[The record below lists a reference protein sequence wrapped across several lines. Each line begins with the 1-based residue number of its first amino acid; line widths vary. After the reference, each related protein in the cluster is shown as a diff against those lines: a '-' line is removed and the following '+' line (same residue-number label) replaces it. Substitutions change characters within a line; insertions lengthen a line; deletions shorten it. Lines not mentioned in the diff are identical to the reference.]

1 MHVSEVSQPLTGVN
15 VSALLAGSGDLRKPR
30 SGMNI
35 LLGPVVLLVSTDD
48 TKDTTSWKIR

>member
-1 MHVSEVSQPLTGVN
+1 VN
-15 VSALLAGSGDLRKPR
+15 VSALLAGSGDLRN
-30 SGMNI
+30 GMNI